1 MEIKTIVLKT
11 NSGLIRICICIHLID
26 YQLFQEKSKEKKT
39 IPGRKE
45 EEKTRKKLTITETQ
59 VMDNLFFKGVIL
71 VHEMKTIFNVRY
83 FFQIVI
89 RPVLNKI
96 K

>member
-1 MEIKTIVLKT
+1 MHENVNKNKQSLKVILFVQVLVEIKTIVLKT
-11 NSGLIRICICIHLID
+11 NSALIRICICIHLID

-59 VMDNLFFKGVIL
+59 VMDNLFF
-71 VHEMKTIFNVRY
+71 
-83 FFQIVI
+83 
-89 RPVLNKI
+89 
-96 K
+96 